1 MRLVFLILLIIPA
14 YLRAQTQSGAQAQT
28 LSEVEFEFKQDW
40 AHAYVESIDDST
52 HVIAISTYSEF
63 RIGELMVL
71 RSKDSAGQ
79 IIGFFEIRSI
89 ENKNSEKYVVK
100 AKLIRHSKYA
110 LIQIGDVLNRMDLKT
125 YHREYKGNTE
135 LILKNNE
142 IDSSASYKSLVF
154 MGLSTGE
161 TAQTLREGEFLVN
174 FLGYIDYGYSENL
187 LLGTLSLAGIF
198 GATNF
203 HAKYKFYE
211 SESNIFS
218 FGSSYLQGT
227 DSPNGVVSATL
238 YWDSISSESVISHTN
253 LTVALATFD
262 RAKNLAAIK
271 VAGTSS
277 FQSGYEFIMDDWNRV
292 LAGPSYNFE
301 SKSVGGYISYLWI
314 WDHVHTLL
322 GFGTTD
328 VSKLV
333 YNLEQGYYL
342 NFDLY
347 WRF

>member
-1 MRLVFLILLIIPA
+1 L
-14 YLRAQTQSGAQAQT
+14 Q
-28 LSEVEFEFKQDW
+28 
-40 AHAYVESIDDST
+40 
-52 HVIAISTYSEF
+52 
-63 RIGELMVL
+63 
-71 RSKDSAGQ
+71 
-79 IIGFFEIRSI
+79 
-89 ENKNSEKYVVK
+89 
-100 AKLIRHSKYA
+100 
-110 LIQIGDVLNRMDLKT
+110 RMDFNT
-125 YHREYKGNTE
+125 YHQEYKGTTE
-135 LILKNNE
+135 LILKNTE
-142 IDSSASYKSLVF
+142 VDSSASYKSLVF
-154 MGLSTGE
+154 MGVSTGE
-161 TAQTLREGEFLVN
+161 TAQTLKEGEFLVN
-174 FLGYIDYGYSENL
+174 FLGYMDYGYSERL
-187 LLGTLSLAGIF
+187 LLGTLLLADLAG
-198 GATNF
+198 APNA

-211 SESNIFS
+211 SESNIFTM
-218 FGSSYLQGT
+218 GASYLQGV

-238 YWDSISSESVISHTN
+238 YWDSVSSESVISHTN

-277 FQSGYEFIMDDWNRV
+277 FQSGYEFVLDDWNRV

-314 WDHVHTLL
+314 WDHVHTLF

-333 YNLEQGYYL
+333 YNFEQGYYL